1 MPRYRS
7 AAVSIIVVAAAA
19 TAASCTL
26 DREGTGELLEATGG
40 SPDASAGGAGGTTG
54 PGGAGGSP
62 AGGFGGSSAS
72 QGGSGGTAGSD
83 AGAGGT
89 AGAATGG
96 SSTGGSSTGGSGGS
110 AGGGLEINC
119 LDGLDDDSD
128 GEVDCADDDC
138 KPDYECVAAP
148 PADWSGYYRVRR
160 LPWSDPEP
168 AQEPCPNGR
177 PARRFYQDASG
188 SITCACSCGPL
199 SGASCTPARIGCA
212 TNVNCSN
219 PSDWTAE
226 LSDGHCHKPDIG
238 SSTQLSCLLLDD
250 GAIASMGSCTPSVT
264 KSSVA
269 PFQSVLDVC
278 GPDVGNHG
286 CFPGYACTHRGGGA
300 YTGPLCVRKADNTA
314 CPLGWG
320 ARYFGFESYTDTR
333 DCTACTCTPNTTC
346 SPTGYAVYDDNDCH
360 DWHATVSSSIC
371 VNASDALDFTT
382 WSIRR
387 TGTPQASGQCVGGGG
402 ESTGSLTTSGP
413 TTFCCQQ

>member
-19 TAASCTL
+19 TAGSCTL

-40 SPDASAGGAGGTTG
+40 SPDASAGGDGGTTG

-83 AGAGGT
+83 GGAGGT
-89 AGAATGG
+89 AGSASGGG
-96 SSTGGSSTGGSGGS
+96 STGASGGN
-110 AGGGLEINC
+110 AGGGGEVDC
-119 LDGLDDDSD
+119 LDGLDNDSD

-138 KPDYECVAAP
+138 KPDYECIAAP
-148 PADWSGYYRVRR
+148 PAEWSGYYRVRR

-168 AQEPCPNGR
+168 AQEPCPNGS
-177 PARRFYQDASG
+177 PAQRFYENASG
-188 SITCACSCGPL
+188 DITCACSCGPL

-212 TNVNCSN
+212 TNDDCSN

-226 LSDGHCHKPDIG
+226 LSDGGCHKPDIG
-238 SSTQLSCLLLDD
+238 SSDRLSCLLLD
-250 GAIASMGSCTPSVT
+250 GGSVASMGSCTPGVT

-269 PFQSVLDVC
+269 PFQSILDVC
-278 GPDVGNHG
+278 GPDVGTHG

-300 YTGPLCVRKADNTA
+300 YAGPPCIQKADNA
-314 CPLGWG
+314 VCPLGWG
-320 ARYFGFESYTDTR
+320 ARYFGFECYTDTR
-333 DCTACTCTPNTTC
+333 DCTPCTCTPNTTC
-346 SPTGYAVYDDNDCH
+346 SPTEYTIYDRNGCDSPKN
-360 DWHATVSSSIC
+360 TVSSSSC
-371 VNASDALDFTT
+371 VDGSEALDFGT